1 MELFNTKNGRV
12 FKCKNCKAIHIEY
25 KNLNFNFNRDQYD
38 HFRGYIIDLNGE
50 EWEGKNKTS
59 IYKRKIV
66 IPIGHKNFNV
76 LLNKEELAEL
86 KELLKEIKNKNEIVK
101 MELLGID
108 FNCYL
113 N

>member
-25 KNLNFNFNRDQYD
+25 KNLNFNFNKKQYD
-38 HFRGYIIDLNGE
+38 HFRNYIAELNGE
-50 EWEGKNKTS
+50 LWEYKNQTS
-59 IYKRKIV
+59 LYRKKIV

-76 LLNKEELAEL
+76 LLNKEELNEL
-86 KELLKEIKNKNEIVK
+86 KDLLQEIKTDGEIVK

>member
-25 KNLNFNFNRDQYD
+25 KNLNFNFNKKQYD
-38 HFRGYIIDLNGE
+38 HFRNYIA
-50 EWEGKNKTS
+50 KNQTS
-59 IYKRKIV
+59 LYRKKIV

-76 LLNKEELAEL
+76 LLNKEELNEL
-86 KELLKEIKNKNEIVK
+86 KDLLQEIKTDGEIVK